1 MEKVRIGNDLRVN
14 FSVYRNG
21 EQESFDGAS
30 NIVTKL
36 VNEAYNKLITHTYTI
51 TGNIVQFD
59 IDALQ
64 LTQCGKCR
72 LFISYTKGGDYTVDS
87 PAFELVNYTDQTGGT
102 EIMFQFKHCTIIR
115 RRFISTTCSFTF
127 VSIQALY
134 DYKGQATN

>member
-1 MEKVRIGNDLRVN
+1 MEKVRIGNDMRVN

-21 EQESFDGAS
+21 EPESFDGEAS

-51 TGNIVQFD
+51 AGNIVQFD

-64 LTQCGKCR
+64 LTQCGNVGG

-87 PAFELVNYTDQTGGT
+87 PAFEVG
-102 EIMFQFKHCTIIR
+102 
-115 RRFISTTCSFTF
+115 
-127 VSIQALY
+127 
-134 DYKGQATN
+134 

>member
-1 MEKVRIGNDLRVN
+1 MEKVRIGNDMRVN

-21 EQESFDGAS
+21 EPESFDGAS
-30 NIVTKL
+30 NIATKL

-51 TGNIVQFD
+51 AGNIVQFD

-102 EIMFQFKHCTIIR
+102 EIIGVEI
-115 RRFISTTCSFTF
+115 
-127 VSIQALY
+127 VSINISGDIAIEAGYTIKFRLTPGSSY
-134 DYKGQATN
+134 SPV